1 MSVADSQERLIEL
14 RDDELREVLDLV
26 RGADSVELK
35 LTIPDADQSSAVD
48 ALGMDPLDA
57 QIRQVYFFD
66 TPDLALNKAG
76 VVIRARRIQG
86 RKHDSVVKLRPVVPG
101 DLPQDLRELS
111 AFNVEL
117 DAMPGGYVCSATLKE
132 ELGPTKVRAAVSG
145 ELPLRKLF
153 SKRQREFLA
162 AHAPEGI
169 DLDGLSVLGPVFVL
183 KLKFSPDGYE
193 RRMVAEVWLYP
204 DNTRILELSTKCA
217 PSEMFQVALE
227 ARAFLSGLGVNLSG
241 EQQTKTKTA
250 LEYFSGASPTASRRA
265 TSRPRPSSESS
276 ASASPPTTLKS
287 RSSCTSTW
295 LPSSSVTST
304 S

>member
-101 DLPQDLRELS
+101 DLPQELRELS

-132 ELGPTKVRAAVSG
+132 ELAPTKVRAAVSG

-162 AHAPEGI
+162 AHAPEGT

-204 DNTRILELSTKCA
+204 DNTRILELSTKCV

-227 ARAFLSGLGVNLSG
+227 ARAFLSGLGVDLSG

-250 LEYFSGASPTASRRA
+250 LEYFSRRLGDGEPATA
-265 TSRPRPSSESS
+265 
-276 ASASPPTTLKS
+276 
-287 RSSCTSTW
+287 
-295 LPSSSVTST
+295 
-304 S
+304 

>member
-1 MSVADSQERLIEL
+1 MSVADSQERLTEL

-153 SKRQREFLA
+153 SKRQREFLV
-162 AHAPEGI
+162 AHAPEGT

-217 PSEMFQVALE
+217 PSEIFQVALE
-227 ARAFLSGLGVNLSG
+227 ARAFLSGLGVNASG

-250 LEYFSGASPTASRRA
+250 LEYFSGRLADGEPASN
-265 TSRPRPSSESS
+265 
-276 ASASPPTTLKS
+276 
-287 RSSCTSTW
+287 
-295 LPSSSVTST
+295 
-304 S
+304 

>member
-1 MSVADSQERLIEL
+1 MSVAESQERMTEL

-66 TPDLALNKAG
+66 RPDLALNKAG
-76 VVIRARRIQG
+76 VVNRARRIQG

-153 SKRQREFLA
+153 TKRQREFLA
-162 AHAPEGI
+162 AHAPEGT

-250 LEYFSGASPTASRRA
+250 LEYFSGRLADGEPASN
-265 TSRPRPSSESS
+265 
-276 ASASPPTTLKS
+276 
-287 RSSCTSTW
+287 
-295 LPSSSVTST
+295 
-304 S
+304 

>member
-1 MSVADSQERLIEL
+1 MSVADPPERLTAL
-14 RDDELREVLDLV
+14 PDDQLRELLDLV

-35 LTIPDADQSSAVD
+35 LTIPDADQGSAVE
-48 ALGMDPLDA
+48 ALGLDPLDA

-76 VVIRARRIQG
+76 VVARARRIQG
-86 RKHDSVVKLRPVVPG
+86 RKHDSVVKLRPVVPA
-101 DLPQDLRELS
+101 DLPEDLREL
-111 AFNVEL
+111 AGFNVEV

-132 ELGPTKVRAAVSG
+132 ELDPTKVRAAVSG

-153 SKRQREFLA
+153 SKRQRGFLD
-162 AHAPEGI
+162 AHAPEGT

-193 RRMVAEVWLYP
+193 RRLVAEVWLYP

-250 LEYFSGASPTASRRA
+250 LEFFSKRG
-265 TSRPRPSSESS
+265 
-276 ASASPPTTLKS
+276 
-287 RSSCTSTW
+287 
-295 LPSSSVTST
+295 
-304 S
+304 